1 MDKKTIYIKTDKGE
15 NEATNLSSDL
25 KRILSL
31 IDNKSKAD
39 ELAKRAP
46 PSLRE
51 SWEEILG
58 ELLAGGYIVDKNRPH
73 IEPKI
78 TKPKFNPLKMFS
90 PKPAG
95 MFVPRPAAQPPEGDL
110 DFSAMNP
117 TPSPDA
123 AALAVKQKADAA
135 QKARADFEAK
145 QKVQAEA
152 RAELEASVAAAK
164 ERANA
169 EAAAKA
175 QAKAKL
181 EAESAARARAET
193 EAKAK
198 QEALVRAEAE
208 AKAKQEAAQRL
219 QAMHEAARVKAAHE
233 AAVRAKAE
241 AEARVR
247 AEIEAAARAQ
257 QEREEKHKREA
268 EIARLKT
275 EEEAALVKAELDAA
289 AKAKAEAEAA
299 RLKAEEEAARAKAEL
314 LAAKAR
320 AEAEAKALVEARI
333 RQEAEEKARREA
345 EAARL
350 KAEAEA
356 ARAKAELEAAKAR
369 AEAEAKALNEARIR
383 KEAEEKARREAEAAR
398 LKAEAEAARVK
409 AELEAAKARA
419 EAEAKALNE
428 ARIRKEAEEQARREA
443 EAARLKA
450 EEAARIKAENEAI
463 AKARAEAEAKQAA
476 EVLARKQ
483 EADAAAK
490 REAEERANHAAA
502 SVKPEKSEKRSTSA
516 PAFEIKLDDF
526 LAETEPVNQ
535 IVEPAVQS
543 EAQAS
548 AESEASAVLEAEQ
561 HATAKAKEQAEKDS
575 LNNAAI
581 EMARLKEEAEAARRK
596 AEEIAH
602 RQMEEQAMSE
612 EQARIW
618 AEAEQRAKAQA
629 ALELEQSAQQ
639 VALLQAKAAK
649 TAVVRKPG
657 KPLPWGKF
665 ILGLVVLALAAII
678 VLPYVYPLN
687 DYIAPLERRL
697 SAQLRQPVHIGGL
710 SASSLPPKLQLQNV
724 TLGSAQ
730 EVKVGTVELNF
741 DLFSL
746 PAEVKIISNAELD
759 DVSIDGRLLDK
770 LAASFKL
777 LGSDVNY
784 PVRHLTLQRVK
795 IVSDEV
801 VLPDFSGIAEI
812 DAQGILSRVSLHS
825 ADDKLGIDLQSN
837 QGRWQLG
844 VNLKERSLPVFP
856 DVVFSDLSAKGDLS
870 DGEVNFTEMDAHIY
884 NGILL
889 GNGKLSWNK
898 GWHMQGTLEAKTF
911 DLDKMFP
918 KFHIEGEMYG
928 DATYSMSGAK
938 LSQMDDDPQLDGTFT
953 VKKGTLNFDIVETAR
968 LLSRDN
974 LVGGRTHFD
983 DMIGQVQLDKHT
995 VHVRQLKIISGM
1007 LSANGSF
1014 DVSPGNQL
1022 AGVLNAEIKLRAG
1035 NNQLTLYGNLA
1046 EQKLRAGR

>member
-15 NEATNLSSDL
+15 NEASNLSSDL

-39 ELAKRAP
+39 ELVKRAP

-58 ELLAGGYIVDKNRPH
+58 ELLAGGYIVDKNQPH
-73 IEPKI
+73 IQPKI

-110 DFSAMNP
+110 DFSAMSP
-117 TPSPDA
+117 TALPDA

-135 QKARADFEAK
+135 EKARADFEAK
-145 QKVQAEA
+145 QKAQAEA

-164 ERANA
+164 EKANA
-169 EAAAKA
+169 EAVAKA

-181 EAESAARARAET
+181 EAESAARARAEA

-198 QEALVRAEAE
+198 QEALVRAQAE

-275 EEEAALVKAELDAA
+275 EEEAARVKAKLDAA

-299 RLKAEEEAARAKAEL
+299 RLKAEAEAARAKAEL

-398 LKAEAEAARVK
+398 LKAE
-409 AELEAAKARA
+409 
-419 EAEAKALNE
+419 
-428 ARIRKEAEEQARREA
+428 
-443 EAARLKA
+443 
-450 EEAARIKAENEAI
+450 EAARIKAEDEAI
-463 AKARAEAEAKQAA
+463 AKARVEAEAKLAA

-483 EADAAAK
+483 EAEAAEK

-502 SVKPEKSEKRSTSA
+502 SVKPGKAEKKSISA

-526 LAETEPVNQ
+526 LAAAEPVNQ
-535 IVEPAVQS
+535 IVKPAVQS
-543 EAQAS
+543 EALAN
-548 AESEASAVLEAEQ
+548 AENEASAKLEAEQ
-561 HATAKAKEQAEKDS
+561 RAAAKAKELAEKDS
-575 LNNAAI
+575 LNNAAM

-596 AEEIAH
+596 AEEVAR

-639 VALLQAKAAK
+639 VALMQAKA
-649 TAVVRKPG
+649 TKPIVGKKHG
-657 KPLPWGKF
+657 KPLPWGKIVF
-665 ILGLVVLALAAII
+665 GLVVLAIVTII

-687 DYIAPLERRL
+687 EYISPLEQRL
-697 SAQLRQPVHIGGL
+697 SAQLKQPVHIGGL

-741 DLFSL
+741 DLLSL
-746 PAEVKIISNAELD
+746 PAEVKVISNAELD

-770 LAASFKL
+770 LAANFKL

-784 PVRHLTLQRVK
+784 PVRHLTLKRVK
-795 IVSDEV
+795 IISDDIP
-801 VLPDFSGIAEI
+801 LPSFDGIAEI

-844 VNLKERSLPVFP
+844 VNLKERSLPVFQ
-856 DVVFSDLSAKGDLS
+856 DIVFSDLSAKGELS

-938 LSQMDDDPQLDGTFT
+938 ISQMDDDPQLDGTFT
-953 VKKGTLNFDIVETAR
+953 VKKGILNVDIVETAR

-1014 DVSPGNQL
+1014 DVSPSNQL
-1022 AGVLNAEIKLRAG
+1022 AGVLNAEIKLRSG
-1035 NNQLTLYGNLA
+1035 SNQLTLYGNLA
-1046 EQKLRAGR
+1046 EQKLRAGH